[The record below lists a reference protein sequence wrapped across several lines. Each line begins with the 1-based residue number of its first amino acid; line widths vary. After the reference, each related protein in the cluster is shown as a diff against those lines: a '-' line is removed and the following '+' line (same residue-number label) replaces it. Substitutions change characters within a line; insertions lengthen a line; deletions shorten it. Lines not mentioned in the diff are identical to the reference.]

1 MNENLPKISIVVPC
15 YNEEEALPL
24 FKTAIEE
31 VSATMPHVSFEYIFV
46 DDGSKDATLQVL
58 RQFNAED
65 PRYRYL
71 SFSRNFGKEA
81 GLLAGLE
88 AATGDFLAVMD
99 ADLQDPPGLLPDMYN
114 TIVEEGYDCVATR
127 RVNRVGE
134 PPIRSFFAN
143 RFYRF
148 INRISETK
156 MVDGA
161 RDFRLMTR
169 QMVDAI
175 LELKEFNRFSKGLFS
190 WVGFNT
196 KWIEFESIPRSA
208 GTTKWNFWQLLIYSM
223 DGIAAFSVKPLALAS
238 FMGVL
243 FCLLAFFSIIFII
256 VRWIIFG
263 DPVDGWASTITIVL
277 FVGGIQLL
285 CAGIMGMYLSKTYL
299 EVKGR
304 PVYVVKERSKTEG
317 RRQRTEDRRQRT
329 EDR

>member
-1 MNENLPKISIVVPC
+1 MTQNTPIISVVVPC

-24 FKTAIEE
+24 FLDAITDVAVKLPE
-31 VSATMPHVSFEYIFV
+31 VIFEYIFV
-46 DDGSKDATLQVL
+46 DDGSKDATLSVL
-58 RQFNAED
+58 RRFAKENSQVK
-65 PRYRYL
+65 YL

-81 GLLAGLE
+81 ALYAGLE
-88 AATGDFLAVMD
+88 AASGDYLAVMD
-99 ADLQDPPGLLPDMYN
+99 ADLQDPPELLPQMYKSV
-114 TIVEEGYDCVATR
+114 TTEDYDCVATR
-127 RVNRVGE
+127 RVTRKGE

-143 RFYRF
+143 RFYKF
-148 INRISETK
+148 INKISETK

-169 QMVDAI
+169 QMVDA
-175 LELKEFNRFSKGLFS
+175 LLALKEYNRFSKGLFN

-196 KWIEFESIPRSA
+196 KWIEYDNIPRAA
-208 GTTKWNFWQLLIYSM
+208 GTTKWNFGQLLLYSM

-243 FCLLAFFSIIFII
+243 LCLFAFLSVIFIV

-263 DPVDGWASTITIVL
+263 DPVAGWASTVTIVL

-285 CAGIMGMYLSKTYL
+285 CTGIMGLYLSKAYL

-304 PVYVVKERSKTEG
+304 PVYIVKERSE
-317 RRQRTEDRRQRT
+317 
-329 EDR
+329 

>member
-1 MNENLPKISIVVPC
+1 MPAAPIPPKISIVVPC
-15 YNEEEALPL
+15 YNEEDALPI
-24 FKTAIEE
+24 FVSAIKD
-31 VSATMPHVSFEYIFV
+31 VAATMPEVIFEYIFV
-46 DDGSKDATLQVL
+46 DDGSKDATLAVL
-58 RQFNAED
+58 RKYSAED
-65 PRYRYL
+65 KQIRYL

-88 AATGDFLAVMD
+88 ASTGDYIAVMD
-99 ADLQDPPGLLPDMYN
+99 VDLQDPPALLPEMYAAI
-114 TIVEEGYDCVATR
+114 TQEGYDCVATR
-127 RVNRVGE
+127 RVSRKGE

-143 RFYRF
+143 RFYKF

-169 QMVDAI
+169 QMLDAI
-175 LELKEFNRFSKGLFS
+175 LSLKEYNRFSKGLFS

-196 KWIEFESIPRSA
+196 KWIEFEIVPRSA
-208 GTTKWNFWQLLIYSM
+208 GTTKWNFWQLLLYSM

-238 FMGVL
+238 FMGLLLCLIAFASIL
-243 FCLLAFFSIIFII
+243 FIV

-263 DPVDGWASTITIVL
+263 DPVAGWASIVSIVL

-285 CAGIMGMYLSKTYL
+285 CTGIMGMYLSKAYL

-304 PVYVVKERSKTEG
+304 PVFVVKERSE
-317 RRQRTEDRRQRT
+317 
-329 EDR
+329 

>member
-1 MNENLPKISIVVPC
+1 MTNLPKISVVVPC
-15 YNEEEALPL
+15 YNEEESLPL
-24 FKTAIEE
+24 FKTAIEK
-31 VSATMPHVSFEYIFV
+31 VAASMPQAEFEYIFV

-58 RQFNAED
+58 RQFNDED
-65 PRYRYL
+65 SRFRYL

-99 ADLQDPPGLLPDMYN
+99 ADLQDPPGLLPDMYKA
-114 TIVEEGYDCVATR
+114 IVNEGYDCVATR
-127 RVNRVGE
+127 RVNRTGE

-143 RFYRF
+143 RFYKF
-148 INRISETK
+148 INKISDTK

-175 LELKEFNRFSKGLFS
+175 LDLKEYNRFSKGLFS
-190 WVGFNT
+190 WVGFDT
-196 KWIEFESIPRSA
+196 KWMDYENIPRTA
-208 GTTKWNFWQLLIYSM
+208 GTTKFNFWQLLMYSM

-243 FCLLAFFSIIFII
+243 LCLLAFFSIVFII

-263 DPVDGWASTITIVL
+263 DPVAGWASTISIVL

-285 CAGIMGMYLSKTYL
+285 CTGIIGMYLSKTYL

-304 PVYVVKERSKTEG
+304 PVYVIKEKSGKEAR
-317 RRQRTEDRRQRT
+317 
-329 EDR
+329 

>member
-1 MNENLPKISIVVPC
+1 MSNLPKISIVVPC

-24 FKTAIEE
+24 FKVAIEE
-31 VSATMPHVSFEYIFV
+31 VAASMSHIAFEYIFV
-46 DDGSKDATLQVL
+46 DDGSKDGTLQVL
-58 RQFNAED
+58 RQFNSES
-65 PRYRYL
+65 PEFKYL

-88 AATGDFLAVMD
+88 AATGDFLAVLD
-99 ADLQDPPGLLPDMYN
+99 ADLQDPPSLLPQMYDSIIN
-114 TIVEEGYDCVATR
+114 EGYDCVATR
-127 RVNRVGE
+127 RVTRTGE

-143 RFYRF
+143 RFYKF

-169 QMVDAI
+169 QMVDAV
-175 LELKEFNRFSKGLFS
+175 LDLKEYNRFSKGLFS

-196 KWIEFESIPRSA
+196 KWIEFESIPRAA
-208 GTTKWNFWQLLIYSM
+208 GTTKWSFWQLLLYSM

-243 FCLLAFFSIIFII
+243 LCLLAFVSIVLII
-256 VRWIIFG
+256 VRWLIFG
-263 DPVDGWASTITIVL
+263 DPVAGWASTITIVL

-285 CAGIMGMYLSKTYL
+285 CTGIMGMYLSKTYL

-304 PVYVVKERSKTEG
+304 PVFVIKERS
-317 RRQRTEDRRQRT
+317 D
-329 EDR
+329 